1 MSMSAVKRKI
11 LVNNDHICQT
21 TLAGFRGA
29 FEVLLC
35 VVLSFIGVVIQIAC
49 KIVKNVF

>member
-1 MSMSAVKRKI
+1 MRKE

-21 TLAGFRGA
+21 TLASFSGA
-29 FEVLLC
+29 FEVLL
-35 VVLSFIGVVIQIAC
+35 SFTGVVIQIAC